1 MLQSRNSVVN
11 FYRFC
16 LTGLSILNSL
26 PSNVFRRTALAG
38 LAIAIAGC
46 AVIETKPKE
55 EIVKQRAQARA
66 DAMVAGDYKAVFE
79 FYSPA
84 ARKSMKYE
92 SFVQS
97 LRISTW
103 KGATVDKVQCSS
115 EELCQVDLTIDFAHG
130 KARIKGPLRQSWL
143 KEKDNWYLVVME

>member
-16 LTGLSILNSL
+16 LTDLSFLLSL

-46 AVIETKPKE
+46 AAIETKPKE
-55 EIVKQRAQARA
+55 EVVKQRAQARA

-79 FYSPA
+79 FYSPV
-84 ARKSMKYE
+84 ARQTMKYE
-92 SFVQS
+92 SFVQNVQ
-97 LRISTW
+97 LGTW
-103 KGATVDKVQCSS
+103 KGATIDKVQCSS
-115 EELCQVDLTIDFAHG
+115 EELCQVDLTIDYAHRMG
-130 KARIKGPLRQSWL
+130 RFKGPVRQSWL
-143 KEKDNWYLVVME
+143 KEQNNWYLVVKE